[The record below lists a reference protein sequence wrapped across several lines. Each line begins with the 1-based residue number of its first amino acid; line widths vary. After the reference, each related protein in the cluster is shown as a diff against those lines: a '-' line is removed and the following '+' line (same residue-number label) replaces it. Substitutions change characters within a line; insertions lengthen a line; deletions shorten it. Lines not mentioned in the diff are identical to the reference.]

1 MKLSEQDLK
10 ARVVSMIDAADDK
23 NQAVFDAIDM
33 IVSAREGDIEDR
45 VLAEASRASADA
57 AYKESLGLRNL
68 TKNETDFYEKLKG
81 GPRGMMAVTADQLGV
96 IPSET
101 VDFTLASIKQDS
113 GITKLINF
121 APANV
126 QYWLVGEHTGA
137 AAWGNLTDA
146 IVSELSGSLKTV
158 AMNVFKL
165 SAVVFIPKAI
175 RDLEIG
181 YVDRYFTAVLSEAI
195 RDGIAAGY
203 LYGDGKTGPIGI
215 GKQISKANED
225 GTAADKT
232 KLTTVADFSPKGLA
246 AALTALSHHG
256 TRAISKLYVI
266 ANPADVYAY
275 VNPALYV
282 DSMVG
287 GYIQKAAAPI
297 EVIADTN
304 VKSGDAFL
312 TAEGLYT
319 MGFQGVTVTDY
330 EQTKALDDCDTLIAR
345 VYGNGRAVDDDAAV
359 YFDVTKLAE
368 YKLPAH
374 KA

>member
-225 GTAADKT
+225 KAHDCRRLLPEGTCCGSYSS
-232 KLTTVADFSPKGLA
+232 VASRHSCNLQ
-246 AALTALSHHG
+246 AL
-256 TRAISKLYVI
+256 R
-266 ANPADVYAY
+266 D
-275 VNPALYV
+275 
-282 DSMVG
+282 
-287 GYIQKAAAPI
+287 
-297 EVIADTN
+297 
-304 VKSGDAFL
+304 
-312 TAEGLYT
+312 
-319 MGFQGVTVTDY
+319 
-330 EQTKALDDCDTLIAR
+330 R
-345 VYGNGRAVDDDAAV
+345 
-359 YFDVTKLAE
+359 
-368 YKLPAH
+368 
-374 KA
+374 

>member
-1 MKLSEQDLK
+1 
-10 ARVVSMIDAADDK
+10 
-23 NQAVFDAIDM
+23 
-33 IVSAREGDIEDR
+33 
-45 VLAEASRASADA
+45 
-57 AYKESLGLRNL
+57 
-68 TKNETDFYEKLKG
+68 
-81 GPRGMMAVTADQLGV
+81 
-96 IPSET
+96 
-101 VDFTLASIKQDS
+101 
-113 GITKLINF
+113 
-121 APANV
+121 
-126 QYWLVGEHTGA
+126 
-137 AAWGNLTDA
+137 
-146 IVSELSGSLKTV
+146 
-158 AMNVFKL
+158 
-165 SAVVFIPKAI
+165 
-175 RDLEIG
+175 
-181 YVDRYFTAVLSEAI
+181 
-195 RDGIAAGY
+195 
-203 LYGDGKTGPIGI
+203 
-215 GKQISKANED
+215 
-225 GTAADKT
+225 
-232 KLTTVADFSPKGLA
+232 
-246 AALTALSHHG
+246 
-256 TRAISKLYVI
+256 VI